1 MSIDRYLYVI
11 NAHPRPRWRTP
22 LNACII
28 CILIWGGKI
37 IKFKKKFFSSFYFLI
52 VSIAF
57 VFPYTSFSSS
67 SSSDA
72 ENDLLHD
79 CSVSAYHP
87 LFASCF
93 FPFYAYYL
101 LPLVIIA
108 LCYTRLFF
116 YMKKSSKS
124 ITRHRVSFLLIER
137 QYLFIF

>member
-1 MSIDRYLYVI
+1 MSIDRYFYVI
-11 NAHPRPRWRTP
+11 NSYPRPRWRTS

-37 IKFKKKFFSSFYFLI
+37 IKFFSNFFIRFSI

-57 VFPYTSFSSS
+57 IFPYTSLSSS
-67 SSSDA
+67 SNA
-72 ENDLLHD
+72 ENSLTDD

-87 LFASCF
+87 LLASCF
-93 FPFYAYYL
+93 FPFCAYYL

-116 YMKKSSKS
+116 HMRKSSKT
-124 ITRHRVSFLLIER
+124 ITRYRVSFFLIE
-137 QYLFIF
+137 